1 MTVASNSTH
10 LDDALAGGASSPV
23 RAGRRV
29 GGDPFVCVRGEGPYA
44 FDDAGRRYVDY
55 VMAYGP
61 LLFGH
66 TPPFLTGLDAL
77 AARGVVYG
85 STAPD
90 ELELAR
96 RIRAHLPSMER
107 LRFATTGSEAVQSAV
122 RVARAFTGRDAIV
135 KFSGNY
141 HGHFDLALQDAGA
154 SAETPDAARSG
165 IPRAV
170 VADLAVARYND
181 LDDVDRQLARTGD
194 RLAAILV
201 EPICGNMG
209 LVETVPGFLEGLRE
223 RADRYG
229 ALLIFDEVITWLR
242 LGLGGAQGRTG
253 VTPDLTAVGKVLG
266 GGFPIAAFGGRADV
280 MAVLAPDGPCFT
292 GGTHAGMPFAV
303 AIASRV
309 LDQLER
315 EPELVYRDGSA
326 RAPPGGLDSRNAS
339 RAAFGLRRRAAGID
353 RGLQVPRGRA
363 DALVRR
369 PAPRRPARVRRL
381 LPRDARARRAAAAV
395 AQRGDVPFHGARRR
409 RRDAHRRRDHRKSAR
424 AARER
429 RRVTAGR
436 SSAQRTGV
444 GYPAG
449 ERWPCASTLR
459 TPNSQLSFEIFSVTV
474 VALPA
479 SSTVVQNGSVVARRS
494 TS

>member
-1 MTVASNSTH
+1 MLVTQ

-29 GGDPFVCVRGEGPYA
+29 GGEPFVCVRGEGPYA
-44 FDDAGRRYVDY
+44 FDEAGRRYVDF

-77 AARGVVYG
+77 TARGVVYG
-85 STAPD
+85 STSPD
-90 ELELAR
+90 ELALAR

-122 RVARAFTGRDAIV
+122 RIARALTGRDTIL

-181 LDDVDRQLARTGD
+181 LGDVDRHLARIGD
-194 RLAAILV
+194 RLAAIVV

-242 LGLGGAQGRTG
+242 LGLGGAQARLG
-253 VTPDLTAVGKVLG
+253 VTPDLTVVGKVLG

-303 AIASRV
+303 ALAARV
-309 LDQLER
+309 LDHVELDGPRLYAAMDRRASRLADAIRTTLRELKLDYAVVQLESIVDFKFR
-315 EPELVYRDGSA
+315 RGGPTRSYDDQQHDDQ
-326 RAPPGGLDSRNAS
+326 RAY
-339 RAAFGLRRRAAGID
+339 AAFYHAMRA
-353 RGLQVPRGRA
+353 RGV
-363 DALVRR
+363 
-369 PAPRRPARVRRL
+369 L
-381 LPRDARARRAAAAV
+381 LPPSHNEVMFLSTAHSDDDVALTAAAIAESL
-395 AQRGDVPFHGARRR
+395 REL
-409 RRDAHRRRDHRKSAR
+409 R
-424 AARER
+424 ASGI
-429 RRVTAGR
+429 V
-436 SSAQRTGV
+436 
-444 GYPAG
+444 
-449 ERWPCASTLR
+449 
-459 TPNSQLSFEIFSVTV
+459 
-474 VALPA
+474 
-479 SSTVVQNGSVVARRS
+479 
-494 TS
+494 